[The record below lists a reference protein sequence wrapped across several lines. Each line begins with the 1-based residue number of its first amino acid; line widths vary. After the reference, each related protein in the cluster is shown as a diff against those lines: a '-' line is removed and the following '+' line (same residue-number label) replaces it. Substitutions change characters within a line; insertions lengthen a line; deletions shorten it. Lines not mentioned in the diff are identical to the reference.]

1 MTEKNFDAILQ
12 GLYDKRKRRDEYR
25 MMVLKAEIDN
35 VVKETDAYYD
45 GLHDAIK
52 SIQERLAREEK
63 EDTPHEQA

>member
-1 MTEKNFDAILQ
+1 MTETVLDFDAILQ

-25 MMVLKAEIDN
+25 MMVLKAEMDN

-52 SIQERLAREEK
+52 SIIEGLKQEREGK
-63 EDTPHEQA
+63 M